1 MSLAIVAILS
11 LALLYLY
18 LYLYGLIK
26 NKIQQ
31 RKKQRREE
39 QPVLPQ
45 EEASDEVNQ
54 AELSEDEINTD
65 MSFHL
70 KNAHD
75 AELRND
81 YLTARVEYMA
91 CVDSLKRDKKAIP
104 QLEFVKKEYSEFVRR
119 DPIFNKMLPFFLD
132 GVRQNQG
139 ILQSDITAKAED
151 MNWGELRNYNR
162 PISKDD
168 IRYVFYFAEEF
179 GLLIRKKEGRSYR
192 LYLPEQLKDVTEEVE
207 TEEVET
213 EEKEEAKKTDITKYD
228 LLNYITAHQASMKS
242 ETEFYRSGNYLLYIK
257 QRCLS
262 LFLMNSQFSFYPR
275 HETPPSGIELFSCYQ
290 FPNSGTSHDFQ
301 AFKKLN
307 LADKVPDFNKCHSN
321 FYTTI
326 KPDWEKV
333 QSLMT
338 EHHNNW
344 KSLPINERL
353 ELIDKLQSLYDGKN
367 NSQIYNQ
374 HFVFENQY
382 LRQQFDRFLSAKD
395 FNDWWEGDAM
405 SVLKVG
411 EKA

>member
-1 MSLAIVAILS
+1 MFAIFFILR
-11 LALLYLY
+11 
-18 LYLYGLIK
+18 K
-26 NKIQQ
+26 NKPQQ
-31 RKKQRREE
+31 KQHQN
-39 QPVLPQ
+39 QPQSPNT
-45 EEASDEVNQ
+45 ESPEG
-54 AELSEDEINTD
+54 EIDTE

-81 YLTARVEYMA
+81 YLAARVEYMA

-151 MNWGELRNYNR
+151 MNWGEIRNYNR

-192 LYLPEQLKDVTEEVE
+192 LYLPEQLKDVTEEGK
-207 TEEVET
+207 T
-213 EEKEEAKKTDITKYD
+213 EEKEETKKTDILKYD

-257 QRCLS
+257 HRCLS

-290 FPNSGTSHDFQ
+290 FPNSGREHDFQ

-307 LADKVPDFNKCHSN
+307 LADKVPDFNKCHSD
-321 FYTTI
+321 FYATI
-326 KPDWEKV
+326 RPDWEKV

-344 KSLPINERL
+344 KSLPAYEKVELL
-353 ELIDKLQSLYDGKN
+353 EKLHSLYDGKE

-395 FNDWWEGDAM
+395 FSDWWEGDAM

>member
-1 MSLAIVAILS
+1 MYYVFIFLMMFVVMFFILR
-11 LALLYLY
+11 
-18 LYLYGLIK
+18 K
-26 NKIQQ
+26 NKPQQ
-31 RKKQRREE
+31 KQ
-39 QPVLPQ
+39 PQ
-45 EEASDEVNQ
+45 NQ
-54 AELSEDEINTD
+54 SQGEISPETINEIPTD

-151 MNWGELRNYNR
+151 MNWGEIRNYNR

-192 LYLPEQLKDVTEEVE
+192 LYLPEQLKDVTEEVK
-207 TEEVET
+207 T
-213 EEKEEAKKTDITKYD
+213 EEKEETKKTDTSKYD
-228 LLNYITAHQASMKS
+228 LLKFSTAHQASMKS
-242 ETEFYRSGNYLLYIK
+242 ETEFYRAGNYLLYLK

-262 LFLMNSQFSFYPR
+262 LFLMESQFSFYPR
-275 HETPPSGIELFSCYQ
+275 HETPSSGIELFSCYQ
-290 FPNSGTSHDFQ
+290 FPNSGTGHDFQ

-307 LADKVPDFNKCHSN
+307 LADKVPDFNKCHSD
-321 FYTTI
+321 FYATI

-344 KSLPINERL
+344 KSLPAYEKVELL
-353 ELIDKLQSLYDGKN
+353 EKLHSLYDGKD

-395 FNDWWEGDAM
+395 FNDWWEGNAM
-405 SVLKVG
+405 SVLKRG
-411 EKA
+411 IP